1 MQIKLDYKPH
11 NKQRMIHEAC
21 SSSSNFKYITVV
33 AGRQSG
39 KSRGAAMQLIKWA
52 FEKPNQT
59 IWVVSPS
66 SSQAT
71 KFYKGILNPLEKSG
85 LIKSATASKGDI
97 KIELLNDTII
107 EFKSI
112 LAKDTLRGQTL
123 DYLILDEAAFM
134 DEETIDEVL
143 LPMILTKPKA
153 KVLITTTPKGK
164 NWIYKWFSRGLEGN
178 SKYKSIRFTS
188 KDNPLADI
196 EAIEGWKSSMPSK
209 RFEQE
214 ILAEFV
220 DAATVFSNIN
230 ELIYTPTGTTE
241 NYYAGIDIAMKND
254 YTVVSILD
262 DNGYMVAMD
271 RFTDVDVT
279 TLVNRVYDFLSK
291 YKIKKTYIELNNQGL
306 PVFNLLQEKLY
317 SKIEGFNTTATSKP
331 EIINKLIAAFSIKEI
346 RIIDNE
352 ILKNELESFEEK
364 YTHTGKVTFS
374 APSGMH
380 DDTVMSLAI
389 AWECYNKNK
398 HSYIAIEF

>member
-11 NKQRMIHEAC
+11 KKQRLIHKAC
-21 SSSSNFKYITVV
+21 SASSGFKYITVV

-39 KSRGAAMQLIKWA
+39 KSRGASMQLIKWA
-52 FEKPNQT
+52 FEKSSQT

-71 KFYKGILNPLEKSG
+71 KFYKGILTPLEKAG
-85 LIKSATASKGDI
+85 LVKSATASKGDI
-97 KIELLNDTII
+97 KIELLNDTVI

-153 KVLITTTPKGK
+153 KVLVTTTPKGK
-164 NWIYKWFSRGLEGN
+164 NWVYKWFSRGLEGN
-178 SKYKSIRFTS
+178 KKYKSIRFTS

-196 EAIEGWKSSMPSK
+196 EAIEGWKVSMPTK

-220 DAATVFSNIN
+220 DAATVFTNIN
-230 ELIYTPTGTTE
+230 EVTHIPTGTTE
-241 NYYAGIDIAMKND
+241 NYYAGIDIGMKND
-254 YTVVSILD
+254 YTVVTILD
-262 DNGYMVAMD
+262 DNGHMVDMD

-279 TLVNRVYDFLSK
+279 TLVNRIKDFLGK
-291 YKIKKTYIELNNQGL
+291 YNIKKAYIESNNQGL
-306 PVFNLLQEKLY
+306 PVFNLLQQILFN
-317 SKIEGFNTTATSKP
+317 KIEAFNTTATSKP
-331 EIINKLIAAFSIKEI
+331 IIINNLIAAFSTKEI
-346 RIIDNE
+346 SIIDNE

-364 YTHTGKVTFS
+364 YGATGKVTFS

-380 DDTVMSLAI
+380 DDCVMSLAI
-389 AWECYNKNK
+389 GWECYNKNK
-398 HSYIAIEF
+398 HSFVPIEF